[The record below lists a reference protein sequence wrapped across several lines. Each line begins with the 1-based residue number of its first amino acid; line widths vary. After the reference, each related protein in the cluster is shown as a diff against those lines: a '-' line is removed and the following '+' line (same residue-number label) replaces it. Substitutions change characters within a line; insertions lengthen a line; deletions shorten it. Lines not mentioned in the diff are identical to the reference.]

1 MTETKFKGGFIM
13 SKNMQVRNNDIDR
26 LETGYGNDDIPMI
39 NNPLASIDDIM
50 EAYNEYREESEIDW

>member
-1 MTETKFKGGFIM
+1 M

>member
-39 NNPLASIDDIM
+39 NNPLTSMDDIM